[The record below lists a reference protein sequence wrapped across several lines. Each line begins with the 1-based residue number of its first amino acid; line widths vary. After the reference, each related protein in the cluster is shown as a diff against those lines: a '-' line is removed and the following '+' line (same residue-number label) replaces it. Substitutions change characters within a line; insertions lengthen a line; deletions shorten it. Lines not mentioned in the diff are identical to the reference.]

1 MKEIK
6 LKKVSL
12 IIIIIFASGNF
23 LFAQSPFRIGAGF
36 NVVFPSG
43 DYTQI
48 AKTGTGG
55 SLIMDYSI
63 SPKFALSFSSSFSSH
78 STKLPQIGIDSK
90 VIEFYIKSIDLLLG
104 GRYYFDPS
112 FFGLAEAG
120 ARYIKL
126 HADIYQATDNSSKNE
141 SSDYEPYFT
150 AGAGAGYRYNLAK
163 DKSDFELSG
172 IYHFVSGDVINFP
185 TFTLRASI
193 MIYL

>member
-1 MKEIK
+1 MKGIK
-6 LKKVSL
+6 LQRVSQ
-12 IIIIIFASGNF
+12 IIILIFISGNF
-23 LFAQSPFRIGAGF
+23 LFAQSPFRVGAGF
-36 NVVFPSG
+36 DVVFASG

-48 AKTGTGG
+48 AETGTGG

-63 SPKFALSFSSSFSSH
+63 SPEFALSFSSSFTSQK
-78 STKLPQIGIDSK
+78 TKLPQIGIDSK
-90 VIEFYIKSIDLLLG
+90 VIEFYIKSIDFLLG
-104 GRYYFDPS
+104 GRYYFNPS

-126 HADIYQATDNSSKNE
+126 HADIYQATDNSREKE
-141 SSDYEPYFT
+141 SSDYEPHFT
-150 AGAGAGYRYNLAK
+150 AGTGVGYRYNLAE

-172 IYHFVSGDVINFP
+172 IYHFVSGDVINLP

>member
-1 MKEIK
+1 MKDIK
-6 LKKVSL
+6 LKKLSQ
-12 IIIIIFASGNF
+12 IIILIFVSVNF
-23 LFAQSPFRIGAGF
+23 LFARSPFRVGAGF

-43 DYTQI
+43 DYNEL
-48 AKTGTGG
+48 ANTGVGG
-55 SLIMDYSI
+55 SLLMDYAL
-63 SPKFALSFSSSFSSH
+63 SPKFALSFSSSFSSL
-78 STKLPQIGIDSK
+78 STELPQIGIDSK

-126 HADIYQATDNSSKNE
+126 HADIYQATDNSNNEE
-141 SSDYEPYFT
+141 SSDFEPYFT
-150 AGAGAGYRYNLAK
+150 GGAGVGYKYNLAE